1 MSINA
6 IGSMDAAN
14 SLNSFQQI
22 EQQQKDNTELQVEQ
36 SNTAQQTENS
46 SAAVA
51 SKVSGLSNQTQVT
64 SDDEDSDQA
73 LINKAKAG
81 STLTQSEMSRLKELD
96 PALYARLQAR
106 EELRNQ
112 SKYDQVELS
121 AEAIR
126 LSRAGA
132 LLPPPALPN
141 TTIAK

>member
-1 MSINA
+1 MSISA
-6 IGSMDAAN
+6 IGSTDAVN
-14 SLNSFQQI
+14 SIYSFQQI
-22 EQQQKDNTELQVEQ
+22 EQQQKDSTELQVEQ
-36 SNTAQQTENS
+36 SDTAQQTKES
-46 SAAVA
+46 SASVA

-81 STLTQSEMSRLKELD
+81 ITLTQSEMSRLKEVD
-96 PALYARLQAR
+96 PVLYARLQAS

-126 LSRAGA
+126 LSSES
-132 LLPPPALPN
+132 
-141 TTIAK
+141 TTFKIM